1 MGAWDDEESEE
12 EVVPTRAPAPNP
24 PNRRFE
30 GEDEEQEVADDWE
43 ESSDEDDSP
52 PATST
57 APPKKKGT
65 LKAAIAAREVERA
78 RRAAAGELTDEE
90 SAVDEAEQKRR
101 DRQRELETDLSNATS
116 LLAGSS
122 IKGKSEVIEG
132 ISTLHPKTK
141 EEFQLLS
148 DRLVELIRRHQDKPL
163 YAMFVEMHVKA
174 LATPLRDVDVRKAA
188 SGLTT
193 LANEKQREQREK
205 GSGKKKAKPSA
216 KPALTGAKATSKVDM
231 NAYSEALDDFG
242 DEDFM

>member
-1 MGAWDDEESEE
+1 
-12 EVVPTRAPAPNP
+12 
-24 PNRRFE
+24 
-30 GEDEEQEVADDWE
+30 
-43 ESSDEDDSP
+43 
-52 PATST
+52 
-57 APPKKKGT
+57 
-65 LKAAIAAREVERA
+65 
-78 RRAAAGELTDEE
+78 
-90 SAVDEAEQKRR
+90 VDEAEQKRR
-101 DRQRELETDLSNATS
+101 DKQRELDTDLSNATS

-132 ISTLHPKTK
+132 ISRLNPKTK

-148 DRLVELIRRHQDKPL
+148 DRLIELIRRHHDKPL

-174 LATPLRDVDVRKAA
+174 LAAPLRDVDVRKAA

-216 KPALTGAKATSKVDM
+216 KPALTGAKASSKLDM
-231 NAYSEALDDFG
+231 NAYSEALVDFG